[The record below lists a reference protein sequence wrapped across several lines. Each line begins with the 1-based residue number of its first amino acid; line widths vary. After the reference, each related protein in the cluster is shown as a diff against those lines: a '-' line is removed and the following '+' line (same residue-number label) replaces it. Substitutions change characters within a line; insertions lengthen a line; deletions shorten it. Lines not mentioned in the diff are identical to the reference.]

1 MSNNSHNNKIIAHL
15 IEKFFEGETSIDEER
30 MLYRYFRSDSVSP
43 ELEQYRSLFDSLA
56 SFDTSGVKVSAR
68 TSQRKT
74 FALPHLFAPRH
85 SEQAP
90 YANGLTEA
98 GNRYRRAIGVATAVA
113 VIFGSAALYNRYY
126 DKRLYNLYG
135 GSYIIVNGER
145 VDNLKSIK
153 SEIEKTLYAASSIE
167 DKAYTDNVIDKAE
180 EAVLRNIG
188 DDKEREMVYK
198 LLND

>member
-1 MSNNSHNNKIIAHL
+1 M
-15 IEKFFEGETSIDEER
+15 
-30 MLYRYFRSDSVSP
+30 
-43 ELEQYRSLFDSLA
+43 
-56 SFDTSGVKVSAR
+56 
-68 TSQRKT
+68 
-74 FALPHLFAPRH
+74 
-85 SEQAP
+85 
-90 YANGLTEA
+90 
-98 GNRYRRAIGVATAVA
+98 
-113 VIFGSAALYNRYY
+113 
-126 DKRLYNLYG
+126 
-135 GSYIIVNGER
+135 NGER